1 MRAQAHYA
9 NPETETYESAT
20 GAFGATTATKTY
32 IGPKGR
38 KGLVRDIEIFL
49 TADCVGTTA
58 VPEVDVGTASGDFTY
73 ARWRLGTSP
82 TVGITAA
89 ATPQRAR
96 SLATQQDISV
106 PGTPRPALADFPGHV
121 ALESALIPAD
131 TPFVITMKQ
140 GTGTPA
146 GTGTSR
152 VTIDWF

>member
-32 IGPKGR
+32 VGPKGK

-49 TADCVGTTA
+49 TADCVGTTT
-58 VPEVDVGTASGDFTY
+58 VPEVDVGTASGDTSY
-73 ARWRLGTSP
+73 ARWRLGT
-82 TVGITAA
+82 TATAGMTAA
-89 ATPQRAR
+89 STPQRAR
-96 SLATQQDISV
+96 SQISGN
-106 PGTPRPALADFPGHV
+106 PTPPVNNAFAGFI
-121 ALESALIPAD
+121 ALETALIPAD
-131 TPFVITMKQ
+131 TPFVVTMKA
-140 GTGTPA
+140 GTGGTPA